1 MSLLFFVI
9 LSTQYRGDCSDWC
22 SWVYCLRPS
31 NLPKSCWS
39 EFWNVYQQAGTQS
52 LLPPLQYCL
61 TVQTLG
67 SASRYAAFCCNTI
80 CMLTL
85 NRNKIH
91 IHSARFLRLA
101 QISKL
106 LIPLQYHRQCFAL
119 SNLAS
124 TTPCVKHFN
133 NPFKLNWMFNE
144 AEGAEMA
151 LCLPYGTGWCRYLP

>member
-1 MSLLFFVI
+1 
-9 LSTQYRGDCSDWC
+9 
-22 SWVYCLRPS
+22 
-31 NLPKSCWS
+31 
-39 EFWNVYQQAGTQS
+39 
-52 LLPPLQYCL
+52 
-61 TVQTLG
+61 
-67 SASRYAAFCCNTI
+67 
-80 CMLTL
+80 MLTL

-151 LCLPYGTGWCRYLP
+151 LCLPYGTGWCRYLPYRNSECVGDWDCDRYHSYLKCIIMYCTVLCNTIEYYTMLYYTILYCSSLCCIM